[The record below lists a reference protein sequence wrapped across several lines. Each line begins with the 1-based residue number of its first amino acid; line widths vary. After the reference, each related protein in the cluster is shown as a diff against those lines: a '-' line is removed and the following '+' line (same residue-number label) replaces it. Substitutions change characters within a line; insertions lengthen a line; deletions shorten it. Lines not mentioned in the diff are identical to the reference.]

1 MSASVQTDPSKAA
14 GGEKAA
20 VVTTVLLATDSP
32 ALSRNQKAK
41 QRRAKRIARVATGQ
55 SPPVT
60 KGVDRGHVRRLKRSL
75 SRNQKRARKAHRDGI
90 KEAKLVKEDP
100 LFASTHRLAS
110 RTRLRDAGKLFDRCL
125 QAIRDINCHGRREVK
140 FSDKIAVFNACII
153 RREKNLC
160 DYIK

>member
-90 KEAKLVKEDP
+90 KEAP
-100 LFASTHRLAS
+100 LFASSHRLAS